1 MTKTLIRQLTDNLYL
16 LRVDDE
22 KTRYFESLWE
32 IPEGI
37 TYNAYLLKTRDGDI
51 LFDGW
56 KSTFSNELIDTLST
70 LTNPSDLKYMI
81 VHHMEPDHT
90 GSIGALTRFYRKAKI
105 LVHPVGKKMLEKFY
119 GISSDRIDVVKNE
132 QKIKIGGKHLRFL
145 YAPWIHWPETMFTLI
160 EEDNL
165 LLTCDAF
172 GGYGIPDCVSD
183 LECIPDSYLYS
194 VEKYMVTVVGHY
206 RRNLLS
212 GISKVE
218 QLENKLNG
226 ILPGHGLL
234 WLKNPKSIIDAYKIW
249 AEGKPVENRATIV
262 QVTMYGQTDNLVS
275 PLEQRLRSN
284 GYRIHRFVLNDERRP
299 NLSDILA
306 TINRTRLLV
315 LVTGTYESRIH
326 PLMRFIIEEIKEKIS
341 PGGKNVIVITSYGW
355 GSIAGREIKSLLEQ
369 SGWNVTNVI
378 ESDLASEILSSIR
391 LPPATSD

>member
-1 MTKTLIRQLTDNLYL
+1 
-16 LRVDDE
+16 
-22 KTRYFESLWE
+22 
-32 IPEGI
+32 
-37 TYNAYLLKTRDGDI
+37 
-51 LFDGW
+51 
-56 KSTFSNELIDTLST
+56 
-70 LTNPSDLKYMI
+70 
-81 VHHMEPDHT
+81 
-90 GSIGALTRFYRKAKI
+90 
-105 LVHPVGKKMLEKFY
+105 
-119 GISSDRIDVVKNE
+119 
-132 QKIKIGGKHLRFL
+132 
-145 YAPWIHWPETMFTLI
+145 
-160 EEDNL
+160 
-165 LLTCDAF
+165 
-172 GGYGIPDCVSD
+172 
-183 LECIPDSYLYS
+183 
-194 VEKYMVTVVGHY
+194 EKYMVTVVGHY